1 MAGLALWGTS
11 RRSCDRLNSGSP
23 SFQPGQDCFPVGP
36 VFEAIDFRKP
46 REGGST
52 PEGGMVNPVDS
63 FKPDRFFVDG
73 QDKAAGFAHH
83 LMAGAGRVDAEGPG
97 RHDAEFVPL
106 AASKDKDVL
115 VAVMMVPRD
124 TAGFM
129 VAEQGGGRSGQAV
142 AVETINVHP
151 LAEGL
156 PIQLIRLFGK
166 KEEVGELDDGAGG
179 SGEIHKRRGVQ
190 GPPG

>member
-1 MAGLALWGTS
+1 MAGLALRGIP
-11 RRSCDRLNSGSP
+11 RRSCDRLNSGPPRFSP
-23 SFQPGQDCFPVGP
+23 AELFSGGAG
-36 VFEAIDFRKP
+36 FEATDFRKP
-46 REGGST
+46 REGGSP
-52 PEGGMVNPVDS
+52 PEGGMANPVDS

-73 QDKAAGFAHH
+73 QDKAASFAHH
-83 LMAGAGRVDAEGPG
+83 LMAGAGRVDAEGSG
-97 RHDAEFVPL
+97 RHDAEFVTL
-106 AASKDKDVL
+106 AAGKDKDVL

-142 AVETINVHP
+142 AVETVNVHP

-156 PIQLIRLFGK
+156 PIQLIRVFG
-166 KEEVGELDDGAGG
+166 ETDEVGEFDDGMAGG
-179 SGEIHKRRGVQ
+179 GEIHKRRGVQ